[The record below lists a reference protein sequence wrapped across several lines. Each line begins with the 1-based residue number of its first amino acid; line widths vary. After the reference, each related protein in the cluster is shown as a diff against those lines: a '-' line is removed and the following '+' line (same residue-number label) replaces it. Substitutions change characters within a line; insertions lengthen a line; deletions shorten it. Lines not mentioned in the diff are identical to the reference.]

1 MHLVL
6 CGEERG
12 VHELF
17 TASDL
22 LNIAYMN
29 FSSETRLFLLT
40 TCHEYVSMPKALT
53 ALVQK
58 KMMDN

>member
-1 MHLVL
+1 MANVSAEQRMHLVL

-17 TASDL
+17 VASDL

-29 FSSETRLFLLT
+29 FSSETRLFLF
-40 TCHEYVSMPKALT
+40 
-53 ALVQK
+53 
-58 KMMDN
+58 DNMS